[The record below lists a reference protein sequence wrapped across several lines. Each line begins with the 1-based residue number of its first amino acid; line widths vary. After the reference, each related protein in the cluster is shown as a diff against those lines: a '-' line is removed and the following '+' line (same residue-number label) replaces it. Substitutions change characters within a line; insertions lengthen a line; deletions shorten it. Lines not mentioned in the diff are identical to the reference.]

1 MWSMTRL
8 ETKAFWSFARC
19 GGFCFVILCRWK
31 VNPLLIR
38 VALKKLVVELDI
50 TVRLQKQRFQPVLFR
65 IFAKVLRIDL
75 PVLFFSGSAN
85 AKFEKFSM
93 TIFINIW
100 PSLNFFGFGKSV
112 KSPCHR
118 SSTPLT
124 TVRRRWELR
133 RKRRCK
139 GCRDAQT
146 VSGECVQLSLNPW
159 RCVQV
164 FLKRRDKVRAV

>member
-1 MWSMTRL
+1 
-8 ETKAFWSFARC
+8 
-19 GGFCFVILCRWK
+19 

-93 TIFINIW
+93 TIFINI
-100 PSLNFFGFGKSV
+100 
-112 KSPCHR
+112 
-118 SSTPLT
+118 
-124 TVRRRWELR
+124 
-133 RKRRCK
+133 
-139 GCRDAQT
+139 
-146 VSGECVQLSLNPW
+146 
-159 RCVQV
+159 
-164 FLKRRDKVRAV
+164 